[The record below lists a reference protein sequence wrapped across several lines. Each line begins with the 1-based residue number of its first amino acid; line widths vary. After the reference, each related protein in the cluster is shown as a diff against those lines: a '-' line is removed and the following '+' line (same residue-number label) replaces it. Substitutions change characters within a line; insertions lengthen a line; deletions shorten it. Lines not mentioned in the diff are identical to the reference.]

1 MYFLSNM
8 GIFHC
13 YVGLPEGTW
22 KNCSFGSCQEQAKD
36 TVNQL
41 EEFGLAVKA
50 EPIEGE
56 RSNEQECLLGDG
68 RMGSPP

>member
-1 MYFLSNM
+1 M
-8 GIFHC
+8 
-13 YVGLPEGTW
+13 
-22 KNCSFGSCQEQAKD
+22 
-36 TVNQL
+36 NQL

-68 RMGSPP
+68 WMGFPTWPDTWSSGS

>member
-1 MYFLSNM
+1 MYFQRGVANR
-8 GIFHC
+8 
-13 YVGLPEGTW
+13 
-22 KNCSFGSCQEQAKD
+22 QEQAKD

-56 RSNEQECLLGDG
+56 RSNEQEWMDG
-68 RMGSPP
+68 TRGRGQRIGG